1 MELKIKDNS
10 MINKLIFTTLFLA
23 STAVSASSISV
34 DMKDVNSGKTLGS
47 ILIEQNEYGV
57 VFTPN

>member
-34 DMKDVNSGKTLGS
+34 DMKDVDSGKTLGS
-47 ILIEQNEYGV
+47 ILIDQN
-57 VFTPN
+57 